1 MSSRLEHIMEIMRLA
16 KLEAKIL
23 GNSNITIEVLKE
35 YPLYRVNGANSTLNA
50 CNP

>member
-1 MSSRLEHIMEIMRLA
+1 MSSNRLEHIMEIIRLA

-23 GNSNITIEVLKE
+23 GIKE

-50 CNP
+50 FNP